1 MPIMSADFLYDLRR
15 GIDRDEIVPYFQP
28 LVELRTGQLSG
39 FEVLARWRHPERG
52 MIPPDQFIWVAEESG
67 LIDKLT
73 DSLLEQ
79 SFAAAASLPEHLTLA
94 VNVSAI
100 QLRGQALPAQIGGA
114 AERAELALDRV
125 TVEITESALVANLEQ
140 ARAVTEELKA
150 MGVRLALDDFGIG
163 YSSLRHLH
171 ALTFDQIK
179 VDRSFVQSMLTRR
192 DSRKIVAAI
201 VGLGQSLGLLTLA
214 EGVENKAEAEML
226 VWLGCDVGQGW
237 LYGEPT
243 PARDL
248 PRVVAAHRA
257 LEHNRQPIAMTA
269 AGMDFRMESL
279 PTQRHSQLQ
288 AIYDA
293 APVGLGFLD
302 SNLRY
307 VSLNRRLAEMNNVP
321 IVAHLGRTVE
331 EVLPEVFP
339 RLEPYF
345 RRALTGESI
354 SGVEMDFISE
364 EGTLLSTLV
373 SYQPAFD
380 EGGEVV
386 GVAVSVIDITE
397 RANAE
402 EALKESREHHQS
414 WMNLT
419 PQVSWTA
426 DPMGRILDASPL
438 WETLTG
444 FSLEETV
451 NDGWIKA
458 LHPDDV
464 GPTGEAW
471 MEAVRKGTPVDVEF
485 RIWCTDGRYRWV
497 RSRAFPRRT
506 AEGEIVR
513 WYGMLEDVDEHKRTL
528 EELEESRE
536 QLRRLLAEAKPSGR
550 KQR

>member
-1 MPIMSADFLYDLRR
+1 
-15 GIDRDEIVPYFQP
+15 
-28 LVELRTGQLSG
+28 
-39 FEVLARWRHPERG
+39 
-52 MIPPDQFIWVAEESG
+52 
-67 LIDKLT
+67 
-73 DSLLEQ
+73 
-79 SFAAAASLPEHLTLA
+79 
-94 VNVSAI
+94 
-100 QLRGQALPAQIGGA
+100 
-114 AERAELALDRV
+114 
-125 TVEITESALVANLEQ
+125 
-140 ARAVTEELKA
+140 
-150 MGVRLALDDFGIG
+150 
-163 YSSLRHLH
+163 
-171 ALTFDQIK
+171 
-179 VDRSFVQSMLTRR
+179 
-192 DSRKIVAAI
+192 
-201 VGLGQSLGLLTLA
+201 
-214 EGVENKAEAEML
+214 
-226 VWLGCDVGQGW
+226 

-243 PARDL
+243 PVRDL
-248 PRVVAAHRA
+248 PRVIAAHRA

-331 EVLPEVFP
+331 EVLPEIFP

-345 RRALTGESI
+345 LRALAGESI
-354 SGVEMDFISE
+354 SGIDMDFISA
-364 EGTLLSTLV
+364 EGALLSTLV

-380 EGGEVV
+380 EAGEVV
-386 GVAVSVIDITE
+386 GIAVSVIDITE

-444 FSLEETV
+444 FSLDETV

-471 MEAVRKGTPVDVEF
+471 MESVRKGTPVDVEF

-497 RSRAFPRRT
+497 RSRAFPRRH
-506 AEGEIVR
+506 AEGEIIR
-513 WYGMLEDVDEHKRTL
+513 WYGMLEDVDEHKRTV

-536 QLRRLLAEAKPSGR
+536 QLRRLMAEAKSTGR
-550 KQR
+550 KRG

>member
-1 MPIMSADFLYDLRR
+1 MSADFLYDLRR

-52 MIPPDQFIWVAEESG
+52 MISPDQFIWVAEESG
-67 LIDKLT
+67 LISNLT
-73 DSLLEQ
+73 ESLLER

-94 VNVSAI
+94 VNISAI
-100 QLRGQALPAQIGGA
+100 QLRGHALPTQIRGA
-114 AERAELALDRV
+114 AERTGLAPNRV

-140 ARAVTEELKA
+140 ARSITEELKS
-150 MGVRLALDDFGIG
+150 MGVRLALDDFGTG

-201 VGLGQSLGLLTLA
+201 VGLGQSLGLLTVA

-257 LEHNRQPIAMTA
+257 LEHNRQPIAMTS
-269 AGMDFRMESL
+269 AGMAFRMESL

-302 SNLRY
+302 SSLRY
-307 VSLNRRLAEMNNVP
+307 VSLNCRLAEMNNVP

-331 EVLPEVFP
+331 EVLPEMFP
-339 RLEPYF
+339 RLEPYL
-345 RRALTGESI
+345 RRALAGESI
-354 SGVEMDFISE
+354 SGVEIESIPIEDGGPM
-364 EGTLLSTLV
+364 LSTLV
-373 SYQPAFD
+373 SYQPARD
-380 EGGEVV
+380 EAGEVV
-386 GVAVSVIDITE
+386 GIAVSVIDITE

-402 EALKESREHHQS
+402 EALKESREHHES
-414 WMNLT
+414 WMNLS

-426 DPMGRILDASPL
+426 DPDGRILDASPL

-444 FSLEETV
+444 FALDETV
-451 NDGWIKA
+451 NDGWVKA

-464 GPTGEAW
+464 TPTVELW
-471 MEAVRKGTPVDVEF
+471 MESVRQGVPIDVEF
-485 RIWCTDGRYRWV
+485 RIWCTDGRYHWV
-497 RSRAFPRRT
+497 RSRAFPRRD
-506 AEGEIVR
+506 AQGEIVR
-513 WYGMLEDVDEHKRTL
+513 WYGMLEDVDEYKKVQ
-528 EELEESRE
+528 EELVESKE
-536 QLRRLLAEAKPSGR
+536 QLRRLVEETKSAGG

>member
-1 MPIMSADFLYDLRR
+1 MSADFLYDLRR

-52 MIPPDQFIWVAEESG
+52 MISPDQFIWVAEESG
-67 LIDKLT
+67 LIGNLT
-73 DSLLEQ
+73 ESLLEQ
-79 SFAAAASLPEHLTLA
+79 SFRAAASLPEHLTLA
-94 VNVSAI
+94 VNISAI
-100 QLRGQALPAQIGGA
+100 QLRGQSLPMQIGGA
-114 AERAELALDRV
+114 AERAGLSLDRV

-140 ARAVTEELKA
+140 ARSITEELKA
-150 MGVRLALDDFGIG
+150 MGVRLALDDFGTG

-201 VGLGQSLGLLTLA
+201 VGLGQSLGLLTVA

-257 LEHNRQPIAMTA
+257 LERNRQPIAMTSA
-269 AGMDFRMESL
+269 DMAFHVASL

-307 VSLNRRLAEMNNVP
+307 VSLNCRLAEMNNVP
-321 IVAHLGRTVE
+321 IVAHLGRTVQ
-331 EVLPEVFP
+331 EVLPDIFP
-339 RLEPYF
+339 RLEPYL
-345 RRALTGESI
+345 RRALAGESI
-354 SGVEMDFISE
+354 SGVEMDFHS
-364 EGTLLSTLV
+364 GTRVGGRKLSTLV
-373 SYQPAFD
+373 SYQPARD
-380 EGGEVV
+380 EAGEVV
-386 GVAVSVIDITE
+386 GIAVSVIDITE

-414 WMNLT
+414 WMTLN

-426 DPMGRILDASPL
+426 DPEGRILDASPL
-438 WETLTG
+438 WEALTG
-444 FSLEETV
+444 LTLDETV
-451 NDGWIKA
+451 NDGWVKA

-464 GPTGEAW
+464 APTEEAW
-471 MEAVRKGTPVDVEF
+471 MESVRKGVPIDVEF
-485 RIWCTDGRYRWV
+485 RIWDTNDRYRWV
-497 RSRAFPRRT
+497 RSRAFPRRNDK
-506 AEGEIVR
+506 GEIIR

-528 EELEESRE
+528 VELEESRE
-536 QLRRLLAEAKPSGR
+536 QLRKLMEETKSAGGKRR
-550 KQR
+550 